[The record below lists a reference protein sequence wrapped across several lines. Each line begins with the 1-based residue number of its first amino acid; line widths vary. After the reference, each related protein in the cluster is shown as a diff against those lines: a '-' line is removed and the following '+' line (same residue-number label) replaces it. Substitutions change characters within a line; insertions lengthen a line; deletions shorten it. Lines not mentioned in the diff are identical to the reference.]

1 MFKPVRGGLLYNREK
16 FGDDN
21 MTDWFKGLSA
31 LEHVYLWLGV
41 ASTVFLIIQI
51 ILLLCTSF
59 GGDVDLDGDGDI
71 DVDGD
76 SGVSIFTV
84 KSITAF
90 FAVGSWAG
98 LLTCTLATQRLQWLS
113 VLVAVL
119 SGGAAMAIVALAM
132 RAMLK
137 LQCNGAVQ
145 YEKLTGMRAKVYV
158 TVPASR
164 SGRGK
169 ITLTAQGRF
178 MELDA
183 ITDEDEKIRVDE
195 PVEIIATDNEC
206 AVVKRAALIRSEEEN
221 NIKENINE

>member
-1 MFKPVRGGLLYNREK
+1 MSE
-16 FGDDN
+16 
-21 MTDWFKGLSA
+21 WFKGLSA

-41 ASTVFLIIQI
+41 AATAFLIVQI

-59 GGDVDLDGDGDI
+59 GGDVDIDGDGDI
-71 DVDGD
+71 DVDTD

-84 KSITAF
+84 KSVTAF

-98 LLTCTLATQRLQWLS
+98 LLTCTLASQKLQWLS
-113 VLVAVL
+113 VLVAIL
-119 SGGAAMAIVALAM
+119 AGAAAMAVVALAM

-145 YEKLTGMRAKVYV
+145 YEKLTGKQATVYV
-158 TVPASR
+158 AIPAAR

-178 MELDA
+178 LELDA
-183 ITDEDEKIRVDE
+183 MTDETDKISVDE
-195 PVEIIATDNEC
+195 CVEIISTDNDC
-206 AVVKRAALIRSEEEN
+206 AVVKRITVSEADSAAEQEN
-221 NIKENINE
+221 IEKQDNIIKENIND